1 MVLSFLRSKYSERE
15 NLYFLEMERSSGI
28 SRTCIL
34 LYFIIAMYET
44 KISMKY
50 PEQSQHTRYLLICLL
65 YLTSFHEVHAFV
77 SMFLPFDSNI
87 LELIAPTINNY
98 IIQSYYLKTKLP
110 TKQCYLSPKKNSTFI
125 SIRSNLSV
133 VLI

>member
-1 MVLSFLRSKYSERE
+1 MVLSFLPSKYSERE

-44 KISMKY
+44 KIFMKY
-50 PEQSQHTRYLLICLL
+50 PEQSQHTQYLLICLL

-77 SMFLPFDSNI
+77 STFLPFDSNI

-98 IIQSYYLKTKLP
+98 IMQSYYLRPNCRQSNAISHLKKL
-110 TKQCYLSPKKNSTFI
+110 TFI